1 MKEKENERLEFFSD
15 AVFAIAITL
24 LVLEIK
30 VPPMHGAKNAS
41 TNLGAELLHLYP
53 SYFGYVFSFL
63 MIGIYWVNHHQI
75 FKLFRRSNHIFLLL
89 NIFFLMC
96 IAFLPFP
103 TAVLA
108 EYLMDTQYRQTAI
121 TFYAFGLFLP
131 ALAWLLTWLY
141 ASGNRRLVDENLAG
155 EFIRRQTLKF
165 SATVALYMSAV
176 LLSLW
181 NGTAALIFSVGLT
194 LLYLI
199 PPKKPQVGENLS
211 GRFVK

>member
-1 MKEKENERLEFFSD
+1 MKENENERLEFFSD

-24 LVLEIK
+24 LILEIK
-30 VPPMHGAKNAS
+30 VPQMHGAAGDS
-41 TNLGAELLHLYP
+41 ANLGAELLHLYP

-75 FKLFRRSNHIFLLL
+75 FKLYRRGNHVFLLL

-96 IAFLPFP
+96 VAFLPFP

-108 EYLMDTQYRQTAI
+108 EYLTDSEYRQTAI

-131 ALAWLLTWLY
+131 AFAWLLIWLY
-141 ASGNRRLVDENLAG
+141 ASRNHRLVEENLAG

-165 SATVALYMSAV
+165 VLTVALYLSAI

-194 LLYLI
+194 LFYLI
-199 PPKKPQVGENLS
+199 PSKKPQTDQNLS
-211 GRFVK
+211 GNL

>member
-1 MKEKENERLEFFSD
+1 MKENENERLEFFSD

-24 LVLEIK
+24 LILEIK
-30 VPPMHGAKNAS
+30 VPQMHGAEAS
-41 TNLGAELLHLYP
+41 ASASLGAKLLHLYP

-75 FKLFRRSNHIFLLL
+75 FKLYRRSDHIFLLL

-96 IAFLPFP
+96 VAFLPFS

-108 EYLMDTQYRQTAI
+108 EYLTHAEYRQTAI

-131 ALAWLLTWLY
+131 AFAWLLIWLY
-141 ASGNRRLVDENLAG
+141 ASRGRRLIDEKLTDK
-155 EFIRRQTLKF
+155 FVKRQTLKF
-165 SATVALYMSAV
+165 VVTNALYLSAI
-176 LLSLW
+176 LLSLL
-181 NGTAALIFSVGLT
+181 NGTAALVFSVGLT

-199 PPKKPQVGENLS
+199 PPEKPKEIEEAKEILG
-211 GRFVK
+211 